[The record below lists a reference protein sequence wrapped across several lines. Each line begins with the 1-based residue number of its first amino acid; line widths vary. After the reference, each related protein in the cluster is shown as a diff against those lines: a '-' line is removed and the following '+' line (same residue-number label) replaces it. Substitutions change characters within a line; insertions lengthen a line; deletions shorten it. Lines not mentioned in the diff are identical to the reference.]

1 MAEPEHIPTTGITGI
16 EDALLAALQGD
27 PALAAVARHIGSW
40 QGELETAIEQNAF
53 RDPAILVLFGGFD
66 TSPRGGHE
74 ALDVEWQILVRARNL
89 RREAA
94 RRVGGPVSG
103 EVGTYELV
111 QHVMRILTGSDL
123 DLDGVDELR
132 LVACRL
138 LQTGRDPSQTT
149 SAYLVVFKVDA
160 DLLAVAPEQTL
171 DELELNLEVH
181 NPDEAG
187 GDVSW
192 VPSVDLT
199 LDLTE
204 ES

>member
-1 MAEPEHIPTTGITGI
+1 VAEPEHIPTTGIGAI
-16 EDALLAALQGD
+16 EDAMVEAMQADVALAAL
-27 PALAAVARHIGSW
+27 ARHIGTW
-40 QGELETAIEQNAF
+40 QGELEDALEQVAF
-53 RDPAILVLFGGFD
+53 RDPSILVLFGGFD
-66 TSPRGGHE
+66 AEPRGGHE
-74 ALDVEWQILVRARNL
+74 SLDVEWQVLVRARNL
-89 RREAA
+89 RRESA
-94 RRVGGPVSG
+94 RRHGGPVSG

-132 LVACRL
+132 LAACRL
-138 LQTGRDPSQTT
+138 LQTGRDPGKTT

-187 GDVSW
+187 GDASW